1 MSKSLK
7 QVRAATMAQS
17 INNLKNKTYKGK
29 PTRFAGGLTLNV
41 YTGNKL

>member
-17 INNLKNKTYKGK
+17 IMYLKEKTYKGK
-29 PTRFAGGLTLNV
+29 PTKFAGGITLNV
-41 YTGNKL
+41 YTRNKL